1 MMAKLSPSTRSGMVV
16 RRAVGQLAQLALRR
30 PLTAVGIVAF
40 VPRTLLA
47 VFVNRADIWSLAPD
61 SVQYLAVTEAAA
73 DGRLA
78 TFWFG

>member
-40 VPRTLLA
+40 VPRILLA
-47 VFVNRADIWSLAPD
+47 AFVNRADIWSLAPD
-61 SVQYLAVTEAAA
+61 SVQYLAVTEAAV

-78 TFWFG
+78 TF